1 MSTLIIETAPGETFL
16 GNMSARPRTSVTR
29 TVPATRASWAAFGP
43 VRRMPRLT
51 AELRRDLDD
60 AWRRLAF
67 TGAFIVHLESAV
79 QRERLAITTCE
90 DDLLVLNVLLRT
102 RGSLLLAGAPLL
114 TDTVG
119 LAKVT
124 ILCDDPRLVEVAR

>member
-1 MSTLIIETAPGETFL
+1 MSALIVETAPGETLL

-29 TVPATRASWAAFGP
+29 TVPATRTSWAAFGP

-67 TGAFIVHLESAV
+67 TGAFIVHLDSAIHCDGLEV
-79 QRERLAITTCE
+79 VTCD

-114 TDTVG
+114 TDTGG

>member
-1 MSTLIIETAPGETFL
+1 
-16 GNMSARPRTSVTR
+16 
-29 TVPATRASWAAFGP
+29 
-43 VRRMPRLT
+43 MPRLT

-67 TGAFIVHLESAV
+67 TGAFIVHLDSAIHCDGLEV
-79 QRERLAITTCE
+79 VTCD

-114 TDTVG
+114 TDTGG

>member
-1 MSTLIIETAPGETFL
+1 MSAVTVETAPGETLL

-29 TVPATRASWAAFGP
+29 TVPATRTSWAAFGP

-79 QRERLAITTCE
+79 HCDNLDVDVCE

-102 RGSLLLAGAPLL
+102 RGPLLLAGAPLL
-114 TDTVG
+114 TDTAG

-124 ILCDDPRLVEVAR
+124 ILCDDPRLVEVVR